1 MAAGVAIE
9 IVAAVVRHRERS
21 DSGVDSS
28 PCVIHSADTLEHEGS
43 GPLFTSQA
51 TWCHVGGGVFI
62 HS

>member
-9 IVAAVVRHRERS
+9 VVAAVVRHRDRG

-28 PCVIHSADTLEHEGS
+28 PCVIHSAAALEHEGS

-51 TWCHVGGGVFI
+51 TWSHVGGGVFI
-62 HS
+62 YS